1 MFGMLPHC
9 RTQGMPTDCESNDNP
24 YVVNIWEGLD
34 EYTYNGTQE
43 FNGSRLEMWSVSY
56 CQKVW

>member
-1 MFGMLPHC
+1 
-9 RTQGMPTDCESNDNP
+9 MPTDCETNSNP
-24 YVVNIWEGLD
+24 YVGNIWEGFD

-56 CQKVW
+56 CQKVR